1 MPVAYN
7 VGPIL
12 KVKEKIDKM
21 SIGQKMEI
29 EASDFGFGADL
40 AAFSVKILEILYYQ
54 TRLKMERFL
63 RQL

>member
-1 MPVAYN
+1 MSGTN
-7 VGPIL
+7 F
-12 KVKEKIDKM
+12 KSERKIDKM

-40 AAFSVKILEILYYQ
+40 ALGVKILEILYYQ